1 METKKTE
8 DSPAGSKSFLDK
20 ILEGV
25 ASEKPKEEG

>member
-1 METKKTE
+1 MEAKISE
-8 DSPAGSKSFLDK
+8 EAPAGSKSVLNK